1 LVEAAVIACW
11 VLIELALPWP
21 EFGIMAQSAPIRA
34 AVPDAAGAGG
44 LGLAVTG
51 PAEPVGE
58 AEVVVE
64 LPQAAAA
71 SARPASA
78 PTAAGRARLA

>member
-1 LVEAAVIACW
+1 M
-11 VLIELALPWP
+11 LIELMLPRP
-21 EFGIMAQSAPIRA
+21 ESGIMAQSAPIRA
-34 AVPDAAGAGG
+34 AVPDAAGDAVG
-44 LGLAVTG
+44 LAVAVTG

-58 AEVVVE
+58 ADVVFE

-78 PTAAGRARLA
+78 PRAAGRVSFARTEA